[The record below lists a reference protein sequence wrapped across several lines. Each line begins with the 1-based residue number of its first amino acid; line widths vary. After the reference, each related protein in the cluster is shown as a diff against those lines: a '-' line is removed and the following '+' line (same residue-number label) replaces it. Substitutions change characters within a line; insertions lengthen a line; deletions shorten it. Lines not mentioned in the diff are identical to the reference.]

1 MGEKEEAA
9 PVLLQCLESGRVDVI
24 CSILSQMKN
33 QADFHAQVD
42 KVCCNEG
49 TLLHKAVGLDAPDSV
64 AALLSGGV
72 NPCVQNSDGK
82 TAYQCCKSENVR
94 LSFVRE
100 ALQSITMNKTER
112 LCQLIRAGVSVDSVD
127 TQQTKNTLLN
137 WAAEFATADVIK
149 ALLTNGATVDM
160 ANAKDETPLHTA
172 VLKAEPE
179 VVKLLLSSGAN
190 PSLKTKK
197 GQDAFALAETHNPA
211 LLSLL
216 SMDQI
221 ARDIRHHKSV
231 DDMDDRMSLI
241 SCTET
246 LNTQIFNDSIKYEK
260 YIEGEID
267 SWTDLLWPQPKL
279 ISIKHQSVRNF
290 EFPKDGKLK
299 VYFDDCSS
307 ANPRQVM
314 QIIELSKP
322 LLVSVGV
329 DIEYRA
335 HLTGHRLAD
344 HETSALE
351 GKVTCGVFE
360 DGRPSGSYTLTID
373 AVRGVEV
380 IGSDYAGIRHAFA
393 TFVQIVRLHKYA
405 LHKSVYY
412 NGGSSAPSSPNGN
425 ASGDHSILNGSN
437 TTKHLPDISADG
449 TIKELTIRDQPDR
462 AFRAVYQDFSG
473 CRILNPDTILKLATR
488 LSSCKANYLFVNFEV
503 RTTDR
508 YQLPYTNRELFH
520 MMQVCQELFI
530 TFVPSID
537 TQSNYL
543 EGDQAK
549 SIIDQFLD
557 DFPLCKVVHFGPNLT
572 SLLIADRKL
581 LTSIQRRVPRIYLST
596 HVDEKN
602 GPLLSTLPP
611 FVTLCVE
618 GTWPFEVE
626 KYVFPRVSVV
636 IKFSTG
642 DDGYLCAAPESVA
655 KKALLAAKL
664 SDRQTVLGSMV
675 CDLSTGCE
683 AMPPSLSYMSL
694 LASVGVAY
702 NSSTDMKKYAFLLP
716 VIAAH
721 HMLLDGDMVTLFEQ
735 VQTLGKVEHQLT
747 KYAYGYWKP
756 NSSSSPNVDIS
767 ATSETTLFGMSAN
780 KKMPISVFVEMILN
794 PENMNMERLT
804 PVVFK
809 KARIELKRTS
819 SALDAISKLLPYS
832 YDLALVLEEIRLVTE
847 LMVLV
852 SKLGQYMCVY
862 GGQPIDRK
870 KSFEEGLPYSPG
882 RVGVINL
889 PPAIRTDL
897 ANTMLRVR
905 GQFQHV
911 WLSRSIPSTLQN
923 ALKMFDNLFRA
934 LLPHDLQ
941 EMGKQLL

>member
-42 KVCCNEG
+42 KLCCKEG
-49 TLLHKAVGLDAPDSV
+49 TLLHKAVWLDAADSV

-72 NPCVQNSDGK
+72 NPCVQNSEGK
-82 TAYQCCKSENVR
+82 TAYQCCQSEGVR

-100 ALQSITMNKTER
+100 ALQSINLHKTER
-112 LCQLIRAGVSVDSVD
+112 LCQLIRAGVPVDSVD
-127 TQQTKNTLLN
+127 TPDTKNTLLN
-137 WAAEFATADVIK
+137 WAADFATPEVVK
-149 ALLTNGATVDM
+149 ALLTNGANVDL
-160 ANAKDETPLHTA
+160 ANFKEETPLHTA
-172 VLKAEPE
+172 VIKANAE
-179 VVKLLLSSGAN
+179 VVKILLSAGAN

-197 GQDAFALAETHNPA
+197 GQDAFALAETHSPA

-216 SMDQI
+216 SMDRI
-221 ARDIRHHKSV
+221 ARDVRHHRSV

-246 LNTQIFNDSIKYEK
+246 LNTQILNDSIKYEK

-279 ISIKHQSVRNF
+279 ISIKHQSPRNF

-329 DIEYRA
+329 DIEYR
-335 HLTGHRLAD
+335 GHRLAD

-373 AVRGVEV
+373 AIRGVEV
-380 IGSDYAGIRHAFA
+380 VGSDYAGIRHAFA

-405 LHKSVYY
+405 LHKHVGHSNGVSTSV
-412 NGGSSAPSSPNGN
+412 PSSPNGN
-425 ASGDHSILNGSN
+425 ASGDHSLLNGNSAS
-437 TTKHLPDISADG
+437 KHFPDISADG

-543 EGDQAK
+543 EGDQART
-549 SIIDQFLD
+549 IIDQFLD
-557 DFPLCKVVHFGPNLT
+557 DFPLCKVVHFGPNLA
-572 SLLIADRKL
+572 SLLISDRKL

-626 KYVFPRVSVV
+626 KYVSPRVSVV

-642 DDGYLCAAPESVA
+642 DDGYLCASPESVA

-694 LASVGVAY
+694 LASVGVAF
-702 NSSTDMKKYAFLLP
+702 NGSTDMKKYAFLLP

-721 HMLLDGDMVTLFEQ
+721 HMLLDGDMVSLFEQ

-756 NSSSSPNVDIS
+756 NSSSSPNADIS
-767 ATSETTLFGMSAN
+767 SGSETTLFGMSAN

-809 KARIELKRTS
+809 KARIELKRTT
-819 SALDAISKLLPYS
+819 SALDATSKLLPYS

-862 GGQPIDRK
+862 GSQPIDRK

>member
-33 QADFHAQVD
+33 QPDFHVQVD
-42 KVCCNEG
+42 KLCCKEG
-49 TLLHKAVGLDAPDSV
+49 TLLHKAVELDAADSV
-64 AALLSGGV
+64 ASLLSGGV
-72 NPCVQNSDGK
+72 NPCVQNLDGK

-100 ALQSITMNKTER
+100 ALQSINMNKTER
-112 LCQLIRAGVSVDSVD
+112 LCQLIRAGVHVDSFD
-127 TQQTKNTLLN
+127 TPQTKNTLLN
-137 WAAEFATADVIK
+137 WAADFATLEVVK
-149 ALLTNGATVDM
+149 ALLTNGATVDL
-160 ANAKDETPLHTA
+160 ANSKDETPLHTA
-172 VLKAEPE
+172 ILRKADPE
-179 VVKLLLSSGAN
+179 IVKLLLSSGAN
-190 PSLKTKK
+190 PALKTKK
-197 GQDAFALAETHNPA
+197 DQDAFALAETHNPS

-221 ARDIRHHKSV
+221 ARDVRHHRSV

-246 LNTQIFNDSIKYEK
+246 LNTQIFNDSVKYDK

-279 ISIKHQSVRNF
+279 ISIKPHSARNF

-322 LLVSVGV
+322 LLISVGV
-329 DIEYRA
+329 DIEYR
-335 HLTGHRLAD
+335 GHRLAD
-344 HETSALE
+344 HETSSLE

-373 AVRGVEV
+373 AIRGVEV
-380 IGSDYAGIRHAFA
+380 VGSDYAGIRHAFA
-393 TFVQIVRLHKYA
+393 TFVQIVRLHKFA
-405 LHKSVYY
+405 QHKQSGVS
-412 NGGSSAPSSPNGN
+412 NGVSNSSNGTN
-425 ASGDHSILNGSN
+425 GHASGDHSHSNGNSVSKQL
-437 TTKHLPDISADG
+437 TDISSDG

-543 EGDQAK
+543 EGDQARI
-549 SIIDQFLD
+549 IIDQFLD
-557 DFPLCKVVHFGPNLT
+557 DFPLCKVVHFGPNLA

-581 LTSIQRRVPRIYLST
+581 LTSIQRRIPRIYLST

-626 KYVFPRVSVV
+626 RYVSPRVSVV

-642 DDGYLCAAPESVA
+642 DDGYLCASPESVA

-721 HMLLDGDMVTLFEQ
+721 HMLLDGDMVSLFEQ

-756 NSSSSPNVDIS
+756 NSSSSPNADS
-767 ATSETTLFGMSAN
+767 SSTSETTLFGMSAN

-819 SALDAISKLLPYS
+819 SVLDATSKLLPYS

-862 GGQPIDRK
+862 GSQPIDRK

>member
-1 MGEKEEAA
+1 
-9 PVLLQCLESGRVDVI
+9 
-24 CSILSQMKN
+24 
-33 QADFHAQVD
+33 
-42 KVCCNEG
+42 
-49 TLLHKAVGLDAPDSV
+49 
-64 AALLSGGV
+64 
-72 NPCVQNSDGK
+72 
-82 TAYQCCKSENVR
+82 
-94 LSFVRE
+94 
-100 ALQSITMNKTER
+100 
-112 LCQLIRAGVSVDSVD
+112 
-127 TQQTKNTLLN
+127 
-137 WAAEFATADVIK
+137 
-149 ALLTNGATVDM
+149 
-160 ANAKDETPLHTA
+160 
-172 VLKAEPE
+172 
-179 VVKLLLSSGAN
+179 
-190 PSLKTKK
+190 
-197 GQDAFALAETHNPA
+197 
-211 LLSLL
+211 
-216 SMDQI
+216 MDQI
-221 ARDIRHHKSV
+221 ARDVRQHRSV

-246 LNTQIFNDSIKYEK
+246 LTTQIFTDSPNYDKYRD
-260 YIEGEID
+260 GDID

-279 ISIKHQSVRNF
+279 ISIKHHSTRNF

-322 LLVSVGV
+322 LLTCVGV
-329 DIEYRA
+329 DIEYR
-335 HLTGHRLAD
+335 GHRLAD

-380 IGSDYAGIRHAFA
+380 VGSDYAGIRHAFA

-405 LHKSVYY
+405 QQKMAGHSGQQLP
-412 NGGSSAPSSPNGN
+412 NGVPNVPSTPNGN
-425 ASGDHSILNGSN
+425 ASGDHSFLNGSGVS
-437 TTKHLPDISADG
+437 KQLPDIGPDG

-462 AFRAVYQDFSG
+462 SFRAVYQDFSG
-473 CRILNPDTILKLATR
+473 CRILNPDTVLKLATR
-488 LSSCKANYLFVNFEV
+488 LSSCKANYLFINFEV

-543 EGDQAK
+543 EGDQARV
-549 SIIDQFLD
+549 IIDQFLD
-557 DFPLCKVVHFGPNLT
+557 DFPLCKVVHFGPNLA
-572 SLLIADRKL
+572 SLLISDRKL
-581 LTSIQRRVPRIYLST
+581 LTSIQRRVPRIFLST

-602 GPLLSTLPP
+602 SSLLSTLPP
-611 FVTLCVE
+611 FITLCVE
-618 GTWPFEVE
+618 GTWPFDVE
-626 KYVFPRVSVV
+626 KFVSPRVSIV

-683 AMPPSLSYMSL
+683 AMPPSLSYMSM

-702 NSSTDMKKYAFLLP
+702 NSATDMKKYAFLLP
-716 VIAAH
+716 VVAAH
-721 HMLLDGDMVTLFEQ
+721 HMLLDGDMVSLFEQ

-756 NSSSSPNVDIS
+756 NSSSSPNANADIS
-767 ATSETTLFGMSAN
+767 SASETTLFGISAN

-819 SALDAISKLLPYS
+819 SALDAASKLLPYN

-852 SKLGQYMCVY
+852 SRLGQYMCVY
-862 GGQPIDRK
+862 GTHPIDRK

-889 PPAIRTDL
+889 PAPIRTDL

>member
-1 MGEKEEAA
+1 MGDKEEAA

-42 KVCCNEG
+42 KVCCKEG
-49 TLLHKAVGLDAPDSV
+49 TLLHKAVWLDAADSV
-64 AALLSGGV
+64 ASLLSGGV
-72 NPCVQNSDGK
+72 NPCVQNSEGK
-82 TAYQCCKSENVR
+82 TAYQCCKSEAVR

-100 ALQSITMNKTER
+100 ALQSINMNKTER
-112 LCQLIRAGVSVDSVD
+112 LCQLIRAGVPVDSVD
-127 TQQTKNTLLN
+127 TPQTKNTLLN
-137 WAAEFATADVIK
+137 WAADFATVEVVK
-149 ALLTNGATVDM
+149 ALLTNGATVDL
-160 ANAKDETPLHTA
+160 ANSKDETPLHTA
-172 VLKAEPE
+172 IPKADPE
-179 VVKLLLSSGAN
+179 IVKLLLSAGAN
-190 PSLKTKK
+190 PALKTKK

-246 LNTQIFNDSIKYEK
+246 LNTQIFNDSMKYDK

-279 ISIKHQSVRNF
+279 ISIKYPSIRNF

-299 VYFDDCSS
+299 VYFDDCSN

-329 DIEYRA
+329 DIEYR
-335 HLTGHRLAD
+335 GHRLAD

-380 IGSDYAGIRHAFA
+380 VGSDYAGIRHAFA

-405 LHKSVYY
+405 LIKHAGYS
-412 NGGSSAPSSPNGN
+412 NGVSSAPGSPNGN
-425 ASGDHSILNGSN
+425 ASGDHSLLNGSS
-437 TTKHLPDISADG
+437 TFKHLPDISSDG

-543 EGDQAK
+543 EADQAR

-557 DFPLCKVVHFGPNLT
+557 DFPLCKVVHFGPNLA

-596 HVDEKN
+596 QVDEKN

-611 FVTLCVE
+611 FITLCVE
-618 GTWPFEVE
+618 GTWPFEAE
-626 KYVFPRVSVV
+626 KYLSPRVSVV

-716 VIAAH
+716 IIAAH
-721 HMLLDGDMVTLFEQ
+721 HMLLDGDMVSLFEQ

-756 NSSSSPNVDIS
+756 NSSSSPNADIS
-767 ATSETTLFGMSAN
+767 STSETMLFGMSPN

-819 SALDAISKLLPYS
+819 TALDAASKLLPYS

-862 GGQPIDRK
+862 GSQPIDRK
-870 KSFEEGLPYSPG
+870 RSFEEGLPYSPG